1 VPDAGPPVVQTADES
16 DIMAQARHPSPAW
29 PVAVHQVIHSPCR

>member
-16 DIMAQARHPSPAW
+16 DIMAQARHPLRAAP
-29 PVAVHQVIHSPCR
+29 